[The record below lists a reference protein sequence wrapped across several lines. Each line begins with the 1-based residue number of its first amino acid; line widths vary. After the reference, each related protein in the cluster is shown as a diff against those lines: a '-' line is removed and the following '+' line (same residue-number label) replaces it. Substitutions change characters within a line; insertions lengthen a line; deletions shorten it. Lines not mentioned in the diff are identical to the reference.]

1 VDLAHLALVGAAAA
15 AGGAVNAIAG
25 GGSLI
30 TFPALLACGVPALL
44 ASATNTVA
52 MCPGYLGATWA
63 QRDQLAGQ
71 GRRAL
76 KIVPASALGGA
87 VGAVLLLRTG
97 AATFDIV
104 VPFLLAL
111 AVLLLAFQDQIRA
124 RIPGAAAP
132 ETQASR
138 SISASS
144 PRREAARSNDVLAA
158 PITALAAIYGG
169 YFGAGLGV
177 IVLAALAIVVGDTL
191 VRLNALK
198 QLISLAVNV
207 TAAVVFLV
215 IADLDPQTVAVMAA
229 ASLVGGVAGGAV
241 AARVSAKLL
250 RICVVTIGSA
260 VALVYFVKLFRQ
272 F

>member
-1 VDLAHLALVGAAAA
+1 MDPAHLALVGAAAA

-30 TFPALLACGVPALL
+30 TFPALLACGVPAVL

-63 QRDQLAGQ
+63 QRTQLAGQ
-71 GRRAL
+71 GKRAL

-87 VGAVLLLRTG
+87 VGAILLLHTG
-97 AATFDIV
+97 AATFDVV
-104 VPFLLAL
+104 VPFLLL
-111 AVLLLAFQDQIRA
+111 FAVLLLGFQDRIRA
-124 RIPGAAAP
+124 RLHALADN
-132 ETQASR
+132 
-138 SISASS
+138 
-144 PRREAARSNDVLAA
+144 EAFAA
-158 PITALAAIYGG
+158 PISALAAIYGG

-177 IVLAALAIVVGDTL
+177 IVLAALAIVVGDSL

-207 TAAVVFLV
+207 TAAIVFLV
-215 IADLDPQTVAVMAA
+215 IADLDVATVAVMAA
-229 ASLVGGVAGGAV
+229 ASLVGGVVGGAV

-250 RICVVTIGSA
+250 RVFVVTIGSA
-260 VALVYFVKLFRQ
+260 VAVVYFVKLFRQ

>member
-1 VDLAHLALVGAAAA
+1 MSEPLRLTILFLAGIGAGLFNAL
-15 AGGAVNAIAG
+15 AG
-25 GGSLI
+25 GGSI
-30 TFPALLACGVPALL
+30 FTFPALIATGIPPILANV
-44 ASATNTVA
+44 TNTVA
-52 MCPGYLGATWA
+52 LCPGYVGGVVGQW
-63 QRDQLAGQ
+63 RDLKGQ
-71 GRRAL
+71 SRNMLLLLPVA
-76 KIVPASALGGA
+76 ALGGA
-87 VGAVLLLRTG
+87 IGALLLTRTSPK
-97 AATFDIV
+97 AFDHL
-104 VPFLLAL
+104 VPAL
-111 AVLLLAFQDQIRA
+111 
-124 RIPGAAAP
+124 
-132 ETQASR
+132 
-138 SISASS
+138 
-144 PRREAARSNDVLAA
+144 VLAA
-158 PITALAAIYGG
+158 CALFAVQDRLRARLHRRDARIALGWAAGPVLLAAIYGG

>member
-1 VDLAHLALVGAAAA
+1 VDPAHLALVGAAAA

-30 TFPALLACGVPALL
+30 TFPALLACGVPAVV

-63 QRDQLAGQ
+63 QRAQLAGQ
-71 GRRAL
+71 GRRAF
-76 KIVPASALGGA
+76 KIVPACALGGA

-97 AATFDIV
+97 AATFDVV
-104 VPFLLAL
+104 VPFLLL
-111 AVLLLAFQDQIRA
+111 FAVLLLGFQGRIRA
-124 RIPGAAAP
+124 RLHALANN
-132 ETQASR
+132 E
-138 SISASS
+138 
-144 PRREAARSNDVLAA
+144 VFAA
-158 PITALAAIYGG
+158 PICALAAIYGG

-177 IVLAALAIVVGDTL
+177 IVLAALAIVIGDSL

-198 QLISLAVNV
+198 QLISLAVNL
-207 TAAVVFLV
+207 TAAILFLV
-215 IADLDPQTVAVMAA
+215 VADLDARTLAVMAV
-229 ASLVGGVAGGAV
+229 ASLAGGVAGGAI

-250 RICVVTIGSA
+250 RICVVAVGSA

>member
-1 VDLAHLALVGAAAA
+1 MDLAHLALVGSAAA

-25 GGSLI
+25 GGSLL
-30 TFPALLACGVPALL
+30 TFPVLLACGVPAVL

-63 QRDQLAGQ
+63 QRTQLAGQ

-76 KIVPASALGGA
+76 KIVPAAALGGA

-97 AATFDIV
+97 ATTFDIV
-104 VPFLLAL
+104 VPFLLAF
-111 AVLLLAFQDQIRA
+111 AVLLLAFQDRIRA
-124 RIPGAAAP
+124 RLHAVTNNEG
-132 ETQASR
+132 
-138 SISASS
+138 
-144 PRREAARSNDVLAA
+144 LAV
-158 PITALAAIYGG
+158 PINALAAIYGG

-177 IVLAALAIVVGDTL
+177 IVLAALAIVVGDSL

-215 IADLDPQTVAVMAA
+215 IADLDAPTVAVMAA
-229 ASLVGGVAGGAV
+229 ASLAGGVAGGAV

-250 RICVVTIGSA
+250 RICVVTLGSA

>member
-30 TFPALLACGVPALL
+30 TFPALLACGVPAVI

-63 QRDQLAGQ
+63 QRAQLAGQ

-76 KIVPASALGGA
+76 KIVPACALGGA

-97 AATFDIV
+97 AATFDVV
-104 VPFLLAL
+104 VPFLLL
-111 AVLLLAFQDQIRA
+111 FAVLLLAFQEQIRA
-124 RIPGAAAP
+124 RLHAV
-132 ETQASR
+132 TN
-138 SISASS
+138 
-144 PRREAARSNDVLAA
+144 REGLAA

-215 IADLDPQTVAVMAA
+215 IADLDPETVAVMAA
-229 ASLVGGVAGGAV
+229 ASLAGGVAGGAA
-241 AARVSAKLL
+241 AARVPAKVL
-250 RICVVTIGSA
+250 RICVITIGSA

>member
-1 VDLAHLALVGAAAA
+1 MDPAHLALVGAAAA

-63 QRDQLAGQ
+63 QRAELAGQ
-71 GRRAL
+71 GTRAL
-76 KIVPASALGGA
+76 KIVPACALGGA

-97 AATFDIV
+97 AATFDVV
-104 VPFLLAL
+104 VPFLLL
-111 AVLLLAFQDQIRA
+111 FAVLLLGFQERIRA
-124 RIPGAAAP
+124 RLHAV
-132 ETQASR
+132 TNN
-138 SISASS
+138 
-144 PRREAARSNDVLAA
+144 EAFAA

-177 IVLAALAIVVGDTL
+177 IVLAALAIVIGDSL

-207 TAAVVFLV
+207 TAAVVFLI
-215 IADLDPQTVAVMAA
+215 IADLDAATVGVMAV
-229 ASLVGGVAGGAV
+229 ASLVGGLIGGAI

-250 RICVVTIGSA
+250 RLFVVTIGSA